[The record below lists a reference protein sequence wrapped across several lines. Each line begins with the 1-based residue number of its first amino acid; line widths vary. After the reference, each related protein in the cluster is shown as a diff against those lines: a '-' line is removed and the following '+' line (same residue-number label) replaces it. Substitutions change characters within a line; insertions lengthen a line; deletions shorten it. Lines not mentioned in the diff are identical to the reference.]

1 MFQAGATEIAWTPF
15 RLSETNASFKAMTKV
30 DQIVVTL
37 HALLNLFSWPL
48 IHSIPKLIPLPE
60 ISKRKKMMYR
70 LLGALI
76 PHHNQK
82 HINLEN
88 LKKQGPVMTNWQQCL
103 LNCKLKNNLLTW
115 LTQVTSKKSIR
126 KSRLWRWWVRTT
138 ICFVSMNFCSVFA
151 KRRATNDEDN
161 DKHKQYNSVQ
171 ICVYLPLSV
180 DSVQQASLTRSAIVA
195 QNGRPIIP

>member
-48 IHSIPKLIPLPE
+48 IHLIPKLIPLPE
-60 ISKRKKMMYR
+60 ISERKKMMYR

-88 LKKQGPVMTNWQQCL
+88 LKKQGPVMTN
-103 LNCKLKNNLLTW
+103 
-115 LTQVTSKKSIR
+115 
-126 KSRLWRWWVRTT
+126 
-138 ICFVSMNFCSVFA
+138 
-151 KRRATNDEDN
+151 
-161 DKHKQYNSVQ
+161 
-171 ICVYLPLSV
+171 
-180 DSVQQASLTRSAIVA
+180 
-195 QNGRPIIP
+195 